1 MPPLALR
8 CRDGFAGIVV
18 SASRATAASPEVSGF
33 FASSPSRASKS
44 CPVSSFPARAED
56 PPHEQF
62 DLFAQQPDLL
72 RLSRVLP
79 AQGLVLIGEA
89 GFQWRRLG
97 HGNVVFLTT
106 TPAIVQ
112 VIG

>member
-8 CRDGFAGIVV
+8 CRDGFGLFCLVALQGKQQLPGV
-18 SASRATAASPEVSGF
+18 EL
-33 FASSPSRASKS
+33 FA
-44 CPVSSFPARAED
+44 ARAED
-56 PPHEQF
+56 PPHEQV

-79 AQGLVLIGEA
+79 AQGLVLLGEA
-89 GFQWRRLG
+89 GFQWRHLG
-97 HGNVVFLTT
+97 HGNVVVSTT